1 MSIWATPA
9 PGADLLD
16 DARRA
21 NPCGGCNGNGG
32 MQGQWSG
39 WITCPDCGGTGTEQE
54 VSPDA

>member
-21 NPCGGCNGNGG
+21 RPCGGCVGSGG
-32 MQGQWSG
+32 FQGQWTG
-39 WITCPDCGGTGTEQE
+39 WVVCPDCNGTGSE
-54 VSPDA
+54 VAS